1 MDRVN
6 FNGTTLNMNGLKQ
19 TLNIKKV
26 PGYENF
32 DWGDGEAPDNE
43 YDGLY
48 NSGSFPSGHT
58 TFAFTQG
65 AGLAYLLPEL
75 GPEIMTACRAGNNRI
90 VLGVHYPLDI
100 MGGRIGAVRPERAVL
115 A

>member
-1 MDRVN
+1 MNKSASTGVAKATYQHPRPYVDRVN

-48 NSGSFPSGHT
+48 NSGSFPSGHHHLRVH
-58 TFAFTQG
+58 AG

-75 GPEIMTACRAGNNRI
+75 ARRS
-90 VLGVHYPLDI
+90 
-100 MGGRIGAVRPERAVL
+100 
-115 A
+115 